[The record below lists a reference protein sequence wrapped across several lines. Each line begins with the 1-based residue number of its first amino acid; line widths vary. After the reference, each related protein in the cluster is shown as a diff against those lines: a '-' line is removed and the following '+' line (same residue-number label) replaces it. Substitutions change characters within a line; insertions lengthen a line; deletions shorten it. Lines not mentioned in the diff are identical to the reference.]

1 MIDIW
6 LKPNSKEDAT
16 PGASRKSRASN
27 PAGQTEARPPRVVRL
42 VSSHSGSEGALPIM
56 AIAEDSP
63 AAPLLPWM
71 RLLLRVASIYNL
83 WAGLVMVVFYHE
95 ASKILG
101 MPRPTPIMPFQLDGL
116 LVGLFGVGYWL
127 VAQIGPW
134 RIATCSGWGF
144 GANCSA
150 RSCAATMWPAAICRS
165 LSCRW

>member
-1 MIDIW
+1 
-6 LKPNSKEDAT
+6 
-16 PGASRKSRASN
+16 
-27 PAGQTEARPPRVVRL
+27 
-42 VSSHSGSEGALPIM
+42 M

-127 VAQIGPW
+127 VASRPLENRNVLWLGFWSKLLGTVLCGYHVARGDLPLTFVPLVAISDAVYLPPFFI
-134 RIATCSGWGF
+134 IARRLDRF
-144 GANCSA
+144 AIRANEQEIS
-150 RSCAATMWPAAICRS
+150 
-165 LSCRW
+165 

>member
-1 MIDIW
+1 
-6 LKPNSKEDAT
+6 
-16 PGASRKSRASN
+16 
-27 PAGQTEARPPRVVRL
+27 
-42 VSSHSGSEGALPIM
+42 M
-56 AIAEDSP
+56 AIAEDSS

-127 VAQIGPW
+127 VASRPLENRNLLWLGFWSKLLGTVLCGYHVARGGLPFSFVPLVAISDAIYLPPFFI
-134 RIATCSGWGF
+134 IARRLDRF
-144 GANCSA
+144 
-150 RSCAATMWPAAICRS
+150 AIRTGEHEI
-165 LSCRW
+165 R